1 MPPAS
6 RDGCN
11 YPDARKRCGTSVA
24 KIGRKQCHDC
34 TFSTTTFVPVQQH
47 EFISYERRKNSI
59 GSEGFDV
66 SRWRGIKRREKKIK
80 GDRGRSRKFLS
91 IKPSLFLGARRLKS
105 FRVKGAKNG
114 GLSSLV
120 RFTRSRKGGT
130 GEARSEWRAR

>member
-1 MPPAS
+1 MRHERRENWAQ
-6 RDGCN
+6 
-11 YPDARKRCGTSVA
+11 
-24 KIGRKQCHDC
+24 QCRDC

-114 GLSSLV
+114 GLSSPLFGLRDRGREGRERRGV
-120 RFTRSRKGGT
+120 SGARGKEREKASKEGT
-130 GEARSEWRAR
+130 KTPVN